1 MPYGVYVRSWSCAGC
16 VMKRTK
22 YGNIKV
28 VVDGIKFDSMKEANR
43 YRQLSALEKRGDI
56 SELECQP
63 KFKYFI
69 GEKWIFSYSADF
81 RFKQDGKTVI
91 EDVKSVATKKNSTY
105 RIKKKI
111 IEAEFNVKISEV

>member
-1 MPYGVYVRSWSCAGC
+1 MA
-16 VMKRTK
+16 KRRK

-28 VVDGIKFDSMKEANR
+28 VVDGIKFDSKKESMR
-43 YRQLSALEKRGDI
+43 YRQLKFLEKHGDI

-69 GEKWIFSYSADF
+69 GDKWIFTYSADF

-91 EDVKSVATKKNSTY
+91 EDVKSVATQKNSTY
-105 RIKKKI
+105 RLKKKI
-111 IEAEFNVKISEV
+111 VETQFSVKICEV